1 VFFCL
6 SVVLLN
12 YLLYRLRLVPRL
24 ISAWALVAVAPY
36 LVAGILVTFGALATS
51 SPLHTSLIVPL
62 AVNELVLALW
72 LLVKGFHSGSAPVP
86 NVGARPER
94 TRTSQ

>member
-1 VFFCL
+1 M
-6 SVVLLN
+6 LLN

-36 LVAGILVTFGALATS
+36 LVAGILIMFGALATS

-62 AVNELVLALW
+62 AVNELALALW
-72 LLVKGFHSGSAPVP
+72 LLVKGFHPGSAPALD
-86 NVGARPER
+86 VGARLER
-94 TRTSQ
+94 TRTSR